1 MSLTFFKRTFTL
13 LAGLVLMLGTASVSA
28 EYALNLHEGVTPISH
43 EAYRLHM
50 LIFWICVAIA
60 VVVFG
65 AIFVSVLFHRKS
77 RGVVPAQFHE
87 STAIEIMWTIVPFL
101 ILIGIAIPATKA
113 LVAMEDTTNSDL
125 TIKVTGYQWK
135 WGYDYIDDGVS
146 FISSL
151 STPKEQIFDKKAKGE
166 HYLLEVDNPLV
177 VPVDKKV
184 RLLVTANDV
193 IHSWWVPDLGMKKDA
208 IPGFVNE
215 MWIRVDKPGTY
226 RGQCAELCGKDH
238 GFMPI
243 VVVAKNDTDYQ
254 QWLTTQ
260 KSTSDADQAAAD
272 REWSKSDLMARG
284 EKVYNANCAA
294 CHQANGEGVPGVFP
308 ALKGSAIAT
317 GPLDAHLDR
326 VMNGKPGTA
335 MAAFASQLKDIDIA
349 AVVTYERN
357 TWGNDSGEVVQPSVV
372 KAAH

>member
-1 MSLTFFKRTFTL
+1 MLLSTVKRKLMALNTGL
-13 LAGLVLMLGTASVSA
+13 LALGSTTASA
-28 EYALNLHEGVTPISH
+28 EYGLNLQRGVTPISQ
-43 EAYRLHM
+43 EAYDLHM

-65 AIFVSVLFHRKS
+65 VMFISILRHRKS
-77 RGVVPAQFHE
+77 KGAVASQFHE
-87 STAIEIMWTIVPFL
+87 STAVEILWTIIPFL
-101 ILIGIAIPATKA
+101 ILVGMAIPATKA
-113 LVAMEDTTNSDL
+113 LVAMEDTSNSDL

-146 FISSL
+146 FLSTL
-151 STPKEQIFDKKAKGE
+151 STPKEQIFNQAEKGE

-177 VPVDKKV
+177 VPVNKKV
-184 RLLVTANDV
+184 RLLITSSDV
-193 IHSWWVPDLGMKKDA
+193 IHAWWVPELGMKKDA

-215 MWIRVDKPGTY
+215 MWIKVDTEGTY

-243 VVVAKNDTDYQ
+243 VVVAKNEADYG
-254 QWLTTQ
+254 QWLVAQ
-260 KSTSDADQAAAD
+260 KSASDADAAAANKQ
-272 REWSKSDLMARG
+272 WSQSDLMARG

-308 ALKGSAIAT
+308 AMKGSAIAT
-317 GPLDAHLDR
+317 GPIDGHLQM
-326 VMNGKPGTA
+326 VLNGKSGTA
-335 MAAFASQLKDIDIA
+335 MAAFGGQLNDIDIA

-357 TWGNDSGEVVQPSVV
+357 AWGNDSGDLVQPSEV
-372 KAAH
+372 KAAR

>member
-1 MSLTFFKRTFTL
+1 MSLTLFKRTLTM
-13 LAGLVLMLGTASVSA
+13 LAGLVLMLGAATVSA
-28 EYALNLHEGVTPISH
+28 EYGLNLPEGVTPISQ

-50 LIFWICVAIA
+50 LIFWICVAIGFL
-60 VVVFG
+60 VFG
-65 AIFVSVLFHRKS
+65 AIFISVLLHRKS
-77 RGVVPAQFHE
+77 RGAVPAQFHE
-87 STAIEIMWTIVPFL
+87 STAVEIVWTIVPFL

-151 STPKEQIFDKKAKGE
+151 ATPKDQIFDQQDKGE

-184 RLLVTANDV
+184 RLLVTASDV
-193 IHSWWVPDLGMKKDA
+193 IHSWWVPKLGMKKDA

-215 MWIRVDKPGTY
+215 MWIRVEKPGTY

-243 VVVAKNDTDYQ
+243 VVVAKNDADYQ
-254 QWLTTQ
+254 QWMTAQ
-260 KSTSDADQAAAD
+260 KTTSDADTAAAD
-272 REWSKSDLMARG
+272 KEWSKTDLMARG

-294 CHQANGEGVPGVFP
+294 CHQASGEGVQGVFP
-308 ALKGSAIAT
+308 ALKGGAITT
-317 GPLDAHLDR
+317 GPVNAHLDR
-326 VMNGKPGTA
+326 VMNGKAGTA
-335 MAAFASQLKDIDIA
+335 MAAFGSQLKDIDIA

-357 TWGNDSGEVVQPSVV
+357 AWGNDTGEVVQPSVV
-372 KAAH
+372 KAAR

>member
-1 MSLTFFKRTFTL
+1 MSLTLFKRTLTM
-13 LAGLVLMLGTASVSA
+13 LAGLVLMLGAATVSA
-28 EYALNLHEGVTPISH
+28 EYGLNLPEGVTPISQ

-50 LIFWICVAIA
+50 LIFWICVAIGFL
-60 VVVFG
+60 VFG
-65 AIFVSVLFHRKS
+65 AIFISVLLHRKS
-77 RGVVPAQFHE
+77 RGAVPAQFHE
-87 STAIEIMWTIVPFL
+87 STAVEIVWTIVPFL

-146 FISSL
+146 IISSL
-151 STPKEQIFDKKAKGE
+151 ATPKDQIFDQQDKGE

-184 RLLVTANDV
+184 RLLVTASDV
-193 IHSWWVPDLGMKKDA
+193 IHSWWVPKLGMKKDA

-215 MWIRVDKPGTY
+215 MWIRVEKPGTY

-243 VVVAKNDTDYQ
+243 VVVAKNDADYQ
-254 QWLTTQ
+254 QWMTAQ
-260 KSTSDADQAAAD
+260 KTTSDADTAAAD
-272 REWSKSDLMARG
+272 KEWSKTDLMARG

-294 CHQANGEGVPGVFP
+294 CHQASGEGVQGVFP
-308 ALKGSAIAT
+308 ALKGGAITT
-317 GPLDAHLDR
+317 GPVNAHLDR
-326 VMNGKPGTA
+326 VMNGKAGTA
-335 MAAFASQLKDIDIA
+335 MAAFGSQLKDIDIA

-357 TWGNDSGEVVQPSVV
+357 AWGNDTGEVVQPSVV
-372 KAAH
+372 KAAR